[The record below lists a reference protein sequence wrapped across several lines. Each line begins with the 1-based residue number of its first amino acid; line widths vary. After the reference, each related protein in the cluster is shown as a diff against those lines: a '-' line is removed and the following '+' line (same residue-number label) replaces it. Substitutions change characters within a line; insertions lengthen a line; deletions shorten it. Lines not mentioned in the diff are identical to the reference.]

1 VRRERM
7 QMPSKPVQSD
17 SDRPAGRAARR
28 VAAAEALRAGGP
40 LRPDDRAEG
49 CDHSIAEARAALGEE
64 RFAAARA
71 AGRQMGQEQAVQE
84 ALGRAV
90 PPENV

>member
-1 VRRERM
+1 
-7 QMPSKPVQSD
+7 MPSRPVQPD
-17 SDRPAGRAARR
+17 SDRPSERAARL
-28 VAAAEALRAGGP
+28 AGAAEALRAVVP
-40 LRPDDRAEG
+40 LRPNDRSEG
-49 CDHSIAEARAALGEE
+49 CDRSIAEPWAALGEE

-84 ALGRAV
+84 ALGRAG

>member
-1 VRRERM
+1 M
-7 QMPSKPVQSD
+7 QMRSRPVQSD
-17 SDRPAGRAARR
+17 SDRPAKRSARL
-28 VAAAEALRAGGP
+28 VGAAEALCGGGP

-49 CDHSIAEARAALGEE
+49 YDRSIAGAQAALGEE
-64 RFAAARA
+64 WLAAARA